1 MEEIY
6 IVVKPVVSFLM
17 VETIVLQLLP
27 AGEFRK
33 MVKRFSGIVLI
44 LLLLKPVLSLTD
56 RNVDSGQWIQKA
68 QIEQELKNC
77 ENLIKSG
84 DAYLA
89 EKSGEQYRQLIP
101 SDRMKY
107 METYNASEGFFAI
120 QNDPA
125 SDDLLLMLDYGVYY
139 EFLPVRDL
147 DDPSRAVPLDRRGMP
162 VPGMQTIFKSIHP
175 SSVKGKGDVRNAS
188 LRSAQPLF
196 LQYHDGRDP
205 GCD

>member
-1 MEEIY
+1 MEKIY

-77 ENLIKSG
+77 ENLIKSWG
-84 DAYLA
+84 C
-89 EKSGEQYRQLIP
+89 
-101 SDRMKY
+101 
-107 METYNASEGFFAI
+107 
-120 QNDPA
+120 
-125 SDDLLLMLDYGVYY
+125 
-139 EFLPVRDL
+139 
-147 DDPSRAVPLDRRGMP
+147 
-162 VPGMQTIFKSIHP
+162 IF
-175 SSVKGKGDVRNAS
+175 G
-188 LRSAQPLF
+188 
-196 LQYHDGRDP
+196 
-205 GCD
+205 

>member
-1 MEEIY
+1 M
-6 IVVKPVVSFLM
+6 VKPVVSFLM

-77 ENLIKSG
+77 ENLIKIG

-89 EKSGEQYRQLIP
+89 EKSGEQYRQLIRVQIEKEAAGEGLDLKECEIGI
-101 SDRMKY
+101 SDAGELESIRIRVSTRSEKDGKIKVQAEVQKIEAGKDREEAEEPQIINMKNRIIQ
-107 METYNASEGFFAI
+107 TYG
-120 QNDPA
+120 
-125 SDDLLLMLDYGVYY
+125 LDEEQV
-139 EFLPVRDL
+139 
-147 DDPSRAVPLDRRGMP
+147 
-162 VPGMQTIFKSIHP
+162 T
-175 SSVKGKGDVRNAS
+175 VKKD
-188 LRSAQPLF
+188 
-196 LQYHDGRDP
+196 
-205 GCD
+205 

>member
-1 MEEIY
+1 MEKIY

-89 EKSGEQYRQLIP
+89 EKSGAQYRQLIRAQIEKEAAGEGLDLKECEIGI
-101 SDRMKY
+101 SDAGELESICIRVSTRSKKDGKIKVQAEVQKIEAGKDREEPEEPQIINMKNRIIQ
-107 METYNASEGFFAI
+107 TYG
-120 QNDPA
+120 
-125 SDDLLLMLDYGVYY
+125 LD
-139 EFLPVRDL
+139 EEQ
-147 DDPSRAVPLDRRGMP
+147 A
-162 VPGMQTIFKSIHP
+162 T
-175 SSVKGKGDVRNAS
+175 VKKD
-188 LRSAQPLF
+188 
-196 LQYHDGRDP
+196 
-205 GCD
+205 